1 MANTPTESELPR
13 GAAPTR
19 DTVVTHH
26 VGVFNGRRIS
36 YTASVRELVIPNG
49 LGNPAARIVSI
60 EYVADGVDDPTNR
73 PVVFLCN
80 GGPIVPSVALHM
92 GAFGPRRIA
101 FPDDIHAD
109 PATFQTIENEFS
121 LLDVADLVFFDP
133 VGTGYSRVIDGVN
146 PGEFYGVAAD
156 ARQMTTWIERWLRA
170 SGRHAAPKY
179 LLGESY
185 GTIRVAVVAKM
196 LTELQEPIALNGA
209 ILISQAT
216 NIIETSG
223 RPANILSYVASL
235 PTLTAV
241 AWYHGK
247 IERQGRTLD
256 EAIAEAFTFASDE
269 YLRALYQGNALPAVE
284 RERVARLLEA
294 LTGIRAERWIEKNLR
309 LLKADFRVELLED
322 ENLVLSLSDGR
333 YAGPPD
339 DTRSAAG
346 SPMPRLHAM
355 VSGHATP
362 KNVEQVSDALN
373 AAAMPHLRKFLN
385 IDWPDDYRLTQPP
398 IIPGLGQ
405 TTPPE
410 EWAWSDST
418 SPFGDW
424 PYMRALADAMGRAPE
439 MRLFLG
445 SGKYDLSTTIGAAE
459 HAAAQ
464 ATWPRDR
471 VQVERYDGGHLMY
484 SISSTLERLARHLR
498 AFIQLGQSQSHSA
511 Q

>member
-1 MANTPTESELPR
+1 MAHTPPGSNLQR
-13 GAAPTR
+13 GAPHVR
-19 DTVVTHH
+19 DTVTTRH
-26 VGVFNGRRIS
+26 VGVFNGRRVR
-36 YTASVRELVIPNG
+36 YNASARELVISDG
-49 LGNPAARIVSI
+49 SGNPAARVVSI
-60 EYVADGVDDPTNR
+60 EYVADSMDEPTTR

-92 GAFGPRRIA
+92 GAFGPRRVA

-109 PATFQTIENEFS
+109 PATFHIIENDHS

-133 VGTGYSRVIDGVN
+133 VGTGYSRVLDGVN
-146 PGEFYGVAAD
+146 PGAFYGVDAD
-156 ARQMTTWIERWLRA
+156 ARQMTTWVERWLRA
-170 SGRHAAPKY
+170 SGRHASPTY

-185 GTIRVAVVAKM
+185 GTIRVALVAKM
-196 LTELQEPIALNGA
+196 LTELPEPVTLDGV

-223 RPANILSYVASL
+223 RPANILNYVVSL

-256 EAIAEAFTFASDE
+256 EAIAEAFAFAGGA
-269 YLRALYQGNALPAVE
+269 YLTALYQGAALPEAQ
-284 RERVARLLEA
+284 RERVALRLAA
-294 LTGIRAERWIEKNLR
+294 LTGIPIERWIEKNLR
-309 LLKADFRVELLED
+309 LLKADFRVELLQD
-322 ENLVLSLSDGR
+322 ENLVLSLYDGR

-339 DTRSAAG
+339 HAESASG
-346 SPMPRLHAM
+346 SPMPQLQAM
-355 VSGHATP
+355 VSGHTNP
-362 KNVEQVSDALN
+362 KDVDQVSEALN
-373 AAAMPHLRKFLN
+373 AAIMPHLREFLN
-385 IDWPDDYRLTQPP
+385 IDWPDEYRLTQPP
-398 IIPGLGQ
+398 IIPSVGQ
-405 TTPPE
+405 TTASE
-410 EWAWSDST
+410 EWVWSDST

-424 PYMRALADAMGRAPE
+424 PYMRALSDAMRYAPG

-445 SGKYDLSTTIGAAE
+445 AGKHDLSTTIGAAE

-471 VQVERYDGGHLMY
+471 VQVKRYDGGHLMY
-484 SISSTLERLARHLR
+484 SISSTLERLAGPLR
-498 AFIQLGQSQSHSA
+498 AFMQPGRSHTA